1 MDKQGK
7 KIMFSI
13 FSLILFSTFLFSAS
27 DAGLGG
33 EGVMGMLLGSF
44 VAGILL
50 TFTPCVLPMVPIVS
64 SIIVGQGEDVTKTK
78 AVLLSF
84 SYVLGTAVTYAI
96 MGALAGAT
104 GEQLQSYFQNV
115 WAIGA
120 MSFIFVLMALSMFG
134 LFTIQLP
141 GFIQSRLNAESQGI
155 KGGNLGMVFVLGLI
169 SALILGACVSPILIS
184 FLSVAIS
191 TSDPIL
197 GALTMFFL
205 ALGMGVP
212 LLLLGFGAGYLV
224 PKAGEWMDKVKYLFG
239 TLLLGVAIMIFS
251 TLEIINTLLLWG
263 VYAVGISIYLG
274 ATQALSVESNGWQK
288 LQKAF
293 ATVLLIWGTILM
305 IGAGYGEQDIYHPLP
320 KTTITYMQKGKVK
333 LSGAMPFE
341 EIANI
346 TAYDIKRRQ
355 AMDENKTMIM
365 FFHTDTCPVCKHL
378 RDTTFKDERVQEKLQ
393 NNYVAVSVD
402 MSDKTDKKID
412 ELKQMFQIF
421 GPPGF
426 VFIGPDGKEL
436 KDYKFYGY
444 QEPEEFFDTLD
455 LIAH

>member
-1 MDKQGK
+1 MQKQFN
-7 KIMFSI
+7 KIFL
-13 FSLILFSTFLFSAS
+13 LILLVLLSGTYLFGAS
-27 DAGLGG
+27 DTVAGS
-33 EGVMGMLLGSF
+33 EGTVSMLLGSF
-44 VAGILL
+44 LAGILL

-64 SIIVGQGEDVTKTK
+64 SIIVGQGEKVTKTK
-78 AVLLSF
+78 GVMLSF

-96 MGALAGAT
+96 MGVLAGAT

-134 LFTIQLP
+134 LFTVQLP
-141 GFIQSRLNAESQGI
+141 SFIQSRLNAESQGI

-191 TSDPIL
+191 TSDPVL
-197 GALTMFFL
+197 GGLTMFFL

-212 LLLLGFGAGYLV
+212 LLLIGFGAGYLV
-224 PKAGEWMDKVKYLFG
+224 PKAGEWMEKVKYLFG

-251 TLEIINTLLLWG
+251 TLGIVNTLLLWG

-274 ATQALSVESNGWQK
+274 ATQALGDERNGWQK

-305 IGAGYGEQDIYHPLP
+305 VGAGYGEQDIYHPLP
-320 KTTITYMQKGKVK
+320 ETTFTYVEKGKVQ

-355 AMDENKTMIM
+355 AMDENKTMII

-378 RDTTFKDERVQEKLQ
+378 RDTTFKDKRVQEKLQ
-393 NNYVAVSVD
+393 NDYVAVSVD

-412 ELKQMFQIF
+412 ELKQMFEIF

-436 KDYKFYGY
+436 KDDKFYGY

>member
-1 MDKQGK
+1 MQKQFS
-7 KIMFSI
+7 KIFL
-13 FSLILFSTFLFSAS
+13 LILLVLLSGTYLFAAS
-27 DAGLGG
+27 DTVVES
-33 EGVMGMLLGSF
+33 EGTVSMLLGSF
-44 VAGILL
+44 LAGILL
-50 TFTPCVLPMVPIVS
+50 TFTPCVLPMMPIVS
-64 SIIVGQGEDVTKTK
+64 SIIVGQGEKVTKTK
-78 AVLLSF
+78 GVMLSF

-104 GEQLQSYFQNV
+104 GEQLQSYFQNI
-115 WAIGA
+115 WAIGL
-120 MSFIFVLMALSMFG
+120 MSLIFVLMALSMFG
-134 LFTIQLP
+134 LFTVQLP
-141 GFIQSRLNAESQGI
+141 SFIQTRLNAQSQGI

-191 TSDPIL
+191 TSDPVL
-197 GALTMFFL
+197 GGLTMFFL
-205 ALGMGVP
+205 AFGMGVP

-224 PKAGEWMDKVKYLFG
+224 PKAGEWMEKVKYLFG

-251 TLEIINTLLLWG
+251 TLEIVNTLLLWG

-274 ATQALSVESNGWQK
+274 VTQALSVESNGWQK

-305 IGAGYGEQDIYHPLP
+305 VGAGYGEQDIYHPLP
-320 KTTITYMQKGKVK
+320 KPTITYMQKGKAQ

-341 EIANI
+341 EISNI

-355 AMDENKTMIM
+355 AMDENKTMII

-393 NNYVAVSVD
+393 SDYVAVSVD

-412 ELKQMFQIF
+412 ALKQMFEIF

-436 KDYKFYGY
+436 KDDKFYGY

>member
-1 MDKQGK
+1 MYFNNSK
-7 KIMFSI
+7 KTVLLIFCLLFSTSLYAGESI
-13 FSLILFSTFLFSAS
+13 FSQSTVHIVF
-27 DAGLGG
+27 
-33 EGVMGMLLGSF
+33 GSF
-44 VAGILL
+44 LAGILL

-64 SIIVGQGEDVTKTK
+64 SIIVGQGENVTKTK
-78 AVLLSF
+78 AVMLSL

-120 MSFIFVLMALSMFG
+120 MSLIFVLMALSMFG
-134 LFTIQLP
+134 LFIIQLP
-141 GFIQSRLNAESQGI
+141 SFIQSWLNAESQGI

-184 FLSVAIS
+184 FLSVSIS
-191 TSDPIL
+191 TSDPVL
-197 GALTMFFL
+197 GGLTMFFL

-224 PKAGEWMDKVKYLFG
+224 PKAGEWMDRVKYLFG

-251 TLEIINTLLLWG
+251 TLEIVNTLLLWG

-274 ATQALSVESNGWQK
+274 ATQALNEESNGWQK

-305 IGAGYGEQDIYHPLP
+305 VGAGYGEQDIYHPLP
-320 KTTITYMQKGKVK
+320 KTTITYMEKDKPK

-355 AMDENKTMIM
+355 AMDENKTMVI

-378 RDTTFKDERVQEKLQ
+378 RDTTFKDQRVQEKLQ
-393 NNYVAVSVD
+393 NDYVAVSVN
-402 MSDKTDKKID
+402 MSDKTDKKIN
-412 ELKQMFQIF
+412 ELKQMFEIF

-436 KDYKFYGY
+436 KDDKFYGY